1 MPLESLGNRSQL
13 QPADL
18 MSDVDLDKGQPLG
31 RSVVSGEGPL
41 SAHQIALSLPQGV
54 RGAVNGGI
62 GGVRKL
68 ADLRL
73 DGVPAQQIG
82 KRRDATVGEIN
93 ALINAIEADRTAHDG
108 QLSPAGQAL
117 REHLDL
123 LGDAYA
129 QLSAGPAAGDM
140 LMAQMDGLNALQDTL
155 AALLENG
162 FDALPEGVQ
171 DKVQVLCESLQAQ
184 VQDRVSYLGHTVADS
199 PLSLSGMYQSKAQF
213 SEGAVRVIDAQLQ
226 RRDLSGAQRQA
237 LNAARGD
244 IFQARADFLRTQAQ
258 QQAGRLGDAAQVV
271 GKKPLTGLKGWL
283 FGGEQNRARQAHVNE
298 LLSSHRTA
306 ADTPRIDE
314 QTIIEDTLKA
324 VFKQAGLDPK
334 SLGHAF
340 HDAMNDVLNK
350 DQDWAPIVK
359 EIQLQSGS
367 ETVLSYSETTP
378 AGNFISAYAG
388 KGFNAHS
395 SSEYTHAVN
404 LARTRLADGQG
415 QVLFDGLR
423 HGVMSAFG
431 ITPGEI
437 ARMSDEEL
445 APMVEKLLPK
455 EQWLHENER
464 NVRLLQTLSDTGLA
478 DYDAQQ
484 LQQHLGPLSLNETL
498 AAVRADATLV
508 DAMRRQAN
516 LNRARETVLATV
528 LTDPA
533 LMQRALTG
541 EKVPVDI
548 LSISLLTPDNVRP
561 LIKGAHENE
570 RRMVQ
575 DQVQAWKDV
584 SGAQSF
590 EVLDEEGRPRQI
602 TLQVNPVAC
611 NYGVNAG
618 GVGSAS
624 WLVGGWDNVAGL
636 NGEALG
642 KLLGEDV
649 ASIAQGGMPG
659 GLVGFRMREL
669 EQQVLDKR
677 SELASAQRSGDD
689 ERADRLLEQ
698 LAPVELRLSQAR
710 DLAQQIAQIQQDGS
724 YRVAGS
730 EPYKMPTR
738 LAVLADMF
746 GLKVMFNCKS
756 GKDRTGELDAEIKH
770 FKLQMQLSG
779 RVPHYE
785 RVRSPAEI
793 AQFHEVVTH
802 SGNFEMQR
810 LNTGYAGY
818 KLLGVDALYEQFGGR
833 GGDDDL
839 TANFL
844 GLSKYT
850 KS

>member
-1 MPLESLGNRSQL
+1 MPLESIGNRSQL
-13 QPADL
+13 QSAQWL
-18 MSDVDLDKGQPLG
+18 ATINLDTGKQEG
-31 RSVVSGEGPL
+31 RSVGSLGGQAG
-41 SAHQIALSLPQGV
+41 AHRIALSLPQSI
-54 RGAVNGGI
+54 RGAVNGGV
-62 GGVRKL
+62 GGARKL
-68 ADLRL
+68 TDLRL
-73 DGVPAQQIG
+73 DGVPAHQIG
-82 KRRDATVGEIN
+82 TRRDATVGQIN
-93 ALINAIEADRTAHDG
+93 ALINAAEADRAAHGG
-108 QLSPAGQAL
+108 QLSAAGQAL
-117 REHLDL
+117 REHLEL

-129 QLSAGPAAGDM
+129 QLSAGPAVGDK
-140 LMAQMDGLNALQDTL
+140 LMAQMEGLDGLQDKL
-155 AALLENG
+155 AGLLKDG
-162 FDALPEGVQ
+162 FDDLPEGVQ
-171 DKVQVLCESLQAQ
+171 DKVRTLCESLQAQ
-184 VQDRVSYLGHTVADS
+184 VQDRISYLGHTVVDS

-226 RRDLSGAQRQA
+226 RADLSGAQRQA
-237 LNAARGD
+237 LNAARAE
-244 IFQARADFLRTQAQ
+244 IFQARADFLRTQALQ
-258 QQAGRLGDAAQVV
+258 HAGQLGNAAQVV
-271 GKKPLTGLKGWL
+271 GKKPVTGLKGWL
-283 FGGEQNRARQAHVNE
+283 FGGEQKRARQLHVNE
-298 LLSSHRTA
+298 LLNSHRTA
-306 ADTPRIDE
+306 ANTPRIDE
-314 QTIIEDTLKA
+314 QTIIQDTLKA
-324 VFKQAGLDPK
+324 VFKQVGLDPGGV
-334 SLGHAF
+334 GHAF
-340 HDAMNDVLNK
+340 HHAMNEVLNR

-395 SSEYTHAVN
+395 SAEYTHAVN
-404 LARTRLADGQG
+404 LARTRLTDGQG

-423 HGVMSAFG
+423 HGVISAFG

-437 ARMSDEEL
+437 AHMGDDEL
-445 APMVEKLLPK
+445 APMVEQLLPK
-455 EQWLHENER
+455 EQWLRENER
-464 NVRLLQTLSDTGLA
+464 EVRLLQTLSDTGLA
-478 DYDAQQ
+478 DYEAQQ
-484 LQQHLGPLSLNETL
+484 LQHHLGPISLKETL
-498 AAVRADATLV
+498 AAVREDAALV

-533 LMQRALTG
+533 LMQRALAG

-584 SGAQSF
+584 SGVQSF

-602 TLQVNPVAC
+602 TLRVNPVAC

-649 ASIAQGGMPG
+649 QTIAQGGMPG
-659 GLVGFRMREL
+659 GLVGSRMREL

-677 SELASAQRSGDD
+677 AELASAERSGDG
-689 ERADRLLEQ
+689 ERARRLRAQ
-698 LAPVELRLSQAR
+698 LAPIELRLSQAR

-738 LAVLADMF
+738 LAVLAEMF

-770 FKLQMQLSG
+770 FKLQMQLGG

-785 RVRSPAEI
+785 RVRSPEEI

-818 KLLGVDALYEQFGGR
+818 KLLGVSALYEQFGGS
-833 GGDDDL
+833 GGDDEL

-844 GLSKYT
+844 GLSRYT